1 MKVFP
6 PEVRM
11 KVFSRKQYE
20 EVGREWAK
28 MSKLPESGEPWTLTI
43 LQWDV
48 IAAALQI
55 AAETAAITKEI
66 RR

>member
-1 MKVFP
+1 MKVL
-6 PEVRM
+6 VSTR
-11 KVFSRKQYE
+11 VFGRKQYE
-20 EVGREWAK
+20 EVGREWDK

-48 IAAALQI
+48 VAAALQI
-55 AAETAAITKEI
+55 AAETAAVTKEI

>member
-1 MKVFP
+1 MKV
-6 PEVRM
+6 RIGM
-11 KVFSRKQYE
+11 RIFSRKQYE

-48 IAAALQI
+48 IAAALMI
-55 AAETAAITKEI
+55 ASEGAAITKEI
-66 RR
+66 PR